1 MSCDPQKLTQMW
13 LSHLAVERGVSDNTM
28 SNYRRD
34 VTRYLDWL
42 AQAGKTD
49 LEQVTSADIE
59 AYVRDLRR
67 GYEGHKPLAASSAGR
82 ALVVARGLHRF
93 GLTEGALSAD
103 VTAEVSPP
111 QTGKHLPDTLSIK
124 EVEKLLDA
132 IPSGESASPVDLRD
146 KALLELLYGTGARIS
161 ELVSLDVDDYTAAKD
176 ADGVLTVT
184 GKGSKQRIVP
194 LGRPAMDAVDTYV
207 TRARPVL
214 ATGKSHALFLNT
226 RGDTL
231 SRQTAWSVLKVAAE
245 RAKIDKD
252 ISPHTLRHSYAT
264 HLLEGGANVRTVQE
278 LLGHSSVTTTQIYT
292 HVTADSLREVW
303 AEAHPRR

>member
-1 MSCDPQKLTQMW
+1 M
-13 LSHLAVERGVSDNTM
+13 
-28 SNYRRD
+28 
-34 VTRYLDWL
+34 
-42 AQAGKTD
+42 
-49 LEQVTSADIE
+49 TSADIE

-194 LGRPAMDAVDTYV
+194 LGRPAMDAVDRYV

>member
-1 MSCDPQKLTQMW
+1 MSCDPQKLAQMW

-34 VTRYLDWL
+34 VTRYIDWL
-42 AQAGKTD
+42 AQAGRTD

-194 LGRPAMDAVDTYV
+194 LGRPAMDAVDRYV